1 MEQVEGWPS
10 ILATNSEGR
19 FLSFRA
25 LHPCYCMPMI
35 YLVGLAEKKV
45 MYTFMCTGQE
55 SHHNFFSI
63 LVNPRDT
70 HATH

>member
-1 MEQVEGWPS
+1 
-10 ILATNSEGR
+10 
-19 FLSFRA
+19 
-25 LHPCYCMPMI
+25 MPMI